1 VNPGPTLALW
11 PVEGGHARSTDP
23 SLAEEV
29 EELRREVNELR
40 REVERL
46 KRLRRGLAAFGTLM
60 AKTFAIG
67 PEATEQEA
75 ETEKDA

>member
-1 VNPGPTLALW
+1 VTS
-11 PVEGGHARSTDP
+11 GGAATPRSAADP

-29 EELRREVNELR
+29 EALRREVNQLR

-67 PEATEQEA
+67 PEATEQDA
-75 ETEKDA
+75 ETEDNA